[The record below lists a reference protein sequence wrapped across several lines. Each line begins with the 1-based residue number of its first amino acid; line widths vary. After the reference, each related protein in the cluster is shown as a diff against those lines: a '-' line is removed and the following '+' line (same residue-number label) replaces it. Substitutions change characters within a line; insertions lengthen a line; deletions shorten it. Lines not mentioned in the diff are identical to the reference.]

1 MLSGTATLDVASNVY
16 NYRFINLVLVLLPAY
31 TTCEDGTDRVFRNV
45 GK

>member
-1 MLSGTATLDVASNVY
+1 MLSGTATLDVVSNVY

-31 TTCEDGTDRVFRNV
+31 ITCEDGTDRVFRNV